1 MSFIDT
7 PLEILDED
15 TYGELDLLQQE
26 LICKLDAVDV
36 VLLENANEI
45 FRSFMQQGIRLEKLL
60 KAIRVENEHSIY
72 LRSDTFDIS
81 TKPVSAEDEDYE
93 EIWEITVNA
102 KNKRMM
108 KAYIKDA
115 VERLQKK
122 TIHDDTIIYTIVGL
136 QLEAGGHYGG
146 IVCDLSNSTVHVFDS
161 MSYTDP
167 FFDDEAN
174 YINSGAEQ
182 CFLDVAKKIFNN
194 KEVKNILKKKLTF
207 KNVTVEGMLQPTGGF
222 EAFTSPVLKH
232 ANIKRRLKQ
241 AINIQNTDSQNHF
254 CYIWSIWFCH
264 IYLRGGLELFDEVT
278 TNIASSKIIPLVVIK
293 KYILGF
299 LPMVGKIDDEE
310 DEFFQRHFPRI
321 WSNHKHPTENKF
333 KLYSFKSKK
342 PKTIQSCL
350 DYSINV
356 SDYEDLKLLKSTNGD
371 SVKKFLGCFDD
382 DLSKYFAKLDL
393 SDSKSSVL
401 SSKSKKSNEESK
413 NSNSNSDESTSTVLA

>member
-1 MSFIDT
+1 MSFLDT
-7 PLEILDED
+7 PLEILDEE

-45 FRSFMQQGIRLEKLL
+45 FRSFMQQGTRIEKIL
-60 KAIRVENEHSIY
+60 KTMRVEKEHSIY
-72 LRSDTFDIS
+72 LRSDTFDIV
-81 TKPVSAEDEDYE
+81 TKPMSEDKDEFDE
-93 EIWEITVNA
+93 VWELAFTS
-102 KNKRMM
+102 KNKKTT

-115 VERLQKK
+115 VERLKTK
-122 TIHDDTIIYTIVGL
+122 TIHDDAIIYTVIGL
-136 QLEAGGHYGG
+136 QLEGGGHYGG
-146 IVCDLSNSTVHVFDS
+146 IICDLSKSTVHVFDS

-167 FFDDEAN
+167 FLDDEAN
-174 YINSGAEQ
+174 YINSGTEQ
-182 CFLDVAKKIFNN
+182 CFLDIAEKIFSN
-194 KEVKNILKKKLTF
+194 KDIKKLIN
-207 KNVTVEGMLQPTGGF
+207 KKLSYEMVTVEGMLQPTGGF
-222 EAFTSPVLKH
+222 EGFTSPVLKH

-278 TNIASSKIIPLVVIK
+278 TNIASSEIIPLVVIK

-299 LPMVGKIDDEE
+299 VPMIGNIDDEE

-356 SDYEDLKLLKSTNGD
+356 NDYEALKLLKSTNGD
-371 SVKKFLGCFDD
+371 SVKKFLGCMDD

-393 SDSKSSVL
+393 SDSRSSVL
-401 SSKSKKSNEESK
+401 SSKSK
-413 NSNSNSDESTSTVLA
+413 NSNSNSDDSTSTVVA